1 MLQYFYKESS
11 WLLSHDILSRNNI
24 IILYLFGNCFLLLQY
39 YLQSQFICC
48 SADLMLSESAVLA
61 FVVAFQA
68 SRTMSVLLQLC
79 VERLRQATERRAVD
93 QLFVAI
99 VASNERRRLHACSHV
114 PAISIVE
121 RSLLLGMSLSILQM
135 GHASLY
141 HPLTG
146 VRMRIVGISIIASDV
161 HKNNHR
167 ASILDLHTW
176 CLRSRVHLRHA
187 SVLFCDMCILHLMSL
202 ASLRMTSRERHRH

>member
-24 IILYLFGNCFLLLQY
+24 IILYLFANCFILLQY

-121 RSLLLGMSLSILQM
+121 RSLFTGHVAIHSPNGTCIFVSSIDW
-135 GHASLY
+135 GSYA
-141 HPLTG
+141 
-146 VRMRIVGISIIASDV
+146 
-161 HKNNHR
+161 HR
-167 ASILDLHTW
+167 RHIDYCIW
-176 CLRSRVHLRHA
+176 CA
-187 SVLFCDMCILHLMSL
+187 
-202 ASLRMTSRERHRH
+202 